1 MNWKT
6 VLQLVRVDMKSTR
19 LLRGKRLIKYNVK
32 RSRMFSYLTYFAAAV
47 IGVAAGALVLYIYS
61 SIGTEDGLQA
71 VFSQGFLNFQF
82 SLPTLILVFT
92 FIFSMMQQIQR
103 SGANFTRQAPYW
115 LPVTWQ
121 EHTLAS
127 IVADVL
133 GLPMLAITLISP
145 IILMGA
151 SVIGQFSAAVGAVIA
166 MLSAAFMASATTE
179 VFRILQVRFTGAVYR
194 STGRAAVWVRFAG
207 SLLFFIIFYAIY
219 FYITSGANTLG
230 FIQAIASAQSAVWF
244 VPFVWLGMTL
254 YSLVNGLLLQGVA
267 FLLASLLFL
276 IGLFYLGTRLNARFG
291 LYEPPAITISRG
303 TYAPKTGI
311 LGKFGF
317 SSVEAALL
325 RKDFKAF
332 TRRRELISAFI
343 VPIVFMIIPIMSS
356 VNGTQAAGQ
365 GLPLPQ
371 FWFGFTS
378 LFPVALMAMS
388 LGSFMTG
395 EEGQNIWRIYSSPI
409 SAKNFVK
416 SKLAFMLL
424 FSFIVLPITS
434 AVGFF
439 IYHPTLNATVTL
451 LLEAVFV
458 AFVAGTLSL
467 ANGIKGA
474 DFSEVPRPR
483 MIRAEWSLINM
494 ATCAAAAFAVL
505 LPLLP
510 TAIVRLIGMQILPSL
525 ELYQALILSGVISA
539 VLTVLFYKLAVG
551 NAQELLT
558 KAEV

>member
-19 LLRGKRLIKYNVK
+19 LLRGQRLTKYNVK
-32 RSRMFSYLTYFAAAV
+32 RNRLFSYLPY
-47 IGVAAGALVLYIYS
+47 VAALAIGIASGILVLYVYS
-61 SIGTEDGLQA
+61 LLAVEASFQA
-71 VFSQGFLNFQF
+71 IFSGGFLSFQF

-103 SGANFTRQAPYW
+103 SGVSFTRQAPYW

-127 IVADVL
+127 ILSDVL
-133 GLPMLAITLISP
+133 GLPLLAITLISP
-145 IILMGA
+145 IVLIGA
-151 SVIGQFSAAVGAVIA
+151 SVVSQVPIAVGSVFA
-166 MLSAAFMASATTE
+166 MLGAALMATATTE

-194 STGRAAVWVRFAG
+194 STGRAAVWIRFVS

-219 FYITSGANTLG
+219 FSITSGANTLG
-230 FIQAIASAQSAVWF
+230 FIQAVASAQSAIWF
-244 VPFVWLGMTL
+244 VPFVWLGMTV
-254 YSLVNGLLLQGVA
+254 YSFVTGLFLQGIV
-267 FLLASLLFL
+267 FLFASALFVV
-276 IGLFYLGTRLNARFG
+276 GLFYIGTWLNSRFG

-303 TYAPKTGI
+303 LYAPKTGI

-325 RKDFKAF
+325 RKDFRAF

-343 VPIVFMIIPIMSS
+343 IPIVFLIIPIMSS
-356 VNGTQAAGQ
+356 ANVGQADQPAT
-365 GLPLPQ
+365 PQ
-371 FWFGFTS
+371 FWFGLTT
-378 LFPVALMAMS
+378 LFPVGLMVSS

-409 SAKNFVK
+409 SAKNYVR
-416 SKLAFMLL
+416 SKLAFVLL
-424 FSFIVLPITS
+424 LSFLILPITA

-439 IYHPTLNATVTL
+439 IYHPTMNACIAL
-451 LLEAVFV
+451 LLESVFV
-458 AFVAGTLSL
+458 AFPVGALSL

-474 DFSEVPRPR
+474 DFTEVPRPR
-483 MIRAEWSLINM
+483 MIRAEWSLISM
-494 ATCAAAAFAVL
+494 FTCAAVALAVL
-505 LPLLP
+505 MPLLP
-510 TAIVRLIGMQILPSL
+510 AMIASLTGMMILPIL

-539 VLTVLFYKLAVG
+539 VLTVLFHKMAIG